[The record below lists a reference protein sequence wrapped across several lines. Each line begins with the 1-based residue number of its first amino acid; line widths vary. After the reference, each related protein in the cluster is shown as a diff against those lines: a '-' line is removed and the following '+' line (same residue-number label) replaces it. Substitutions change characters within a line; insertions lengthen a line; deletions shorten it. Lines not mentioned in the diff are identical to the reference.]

1 LIKIRSNSEIQA
13 IMPKLKIKPELL
25 SLLTSHEFLTFSRA
39 DLVEA
44 YLKLGSSPNLNTKQ
58 AHQFIQRN
66 IDRLIWAGFAIK
78 ESDDNNG
85 RPRYRLTNS
94 FNPENYSI
102 GSPHRKTPPKE
113 SNKSSKSN
121 NHYINDLKEQ
131 LKKHKLEL
139 LTTISEAEEYEVLS
153 SQLPNRRDDLQE
165 LYNDARNR
173 YSKTL
178 GRVKAIESL
187 ISKCQ

>member
-1 LIKIRSNSEIQA
+1 
-13 IMPKLKIKPELL
+13 MPKLKIKPELL
-25 SLLTSHEFLTFSRA
+25 SLLTSNVFRA
-39 DLVEA
+39 FGRDDLVEA
-44 YLKLGSSPNLNTKQ
+44 YLKLDSTPNLNTKQ

-78 ESDDNNG
+78 ESDNING

-94 FNPENYSI
+94 FNPDNYSI
-102 GSPHRKTPPKE
+102 GSPHRRIPSKE
-113 SNKSSKSN
+113 PTKSPKSN

-139 LTTISEAEEYEVLS
+139 LTTISEAEEYEALS
-153 SQLPNRRDDLQE
+153 SQLPNRRDDLQD

-187 ISKCQ
+187 ISKCQEAKS